1 MKQITLLIIAC
12 LFSSAIFAQTPQAI
26 SYQAIARNATGVVL
40 ASQSVGIKIS
50 IHSGSATGT
59 VEYSETHHDTTN
71 LFGLFTL
78 QIGNG
83 TPITGTFSGIDWSI
97 GNKFL
102 QVELDAAGGTT
113 YSDMGTTQ
121 LLSVPYA
128 LYAEKTNL
136 NLVEGNGIQISG
148 DTIINSS
155 PNIPVSITGSGDVT
169 VSGTYPNFNIDGT
182 PSTFFAG
189 TGIQISNDSI
199 INSSPDQIV
208 SLTGTGITNVAGAYP
223 NFTINTPA
231 YTAGTGIGIVGNV
244 ISNNSP
250 DQIVSITGLG
260 QTTVTGTYPNFS
272 IATVPYLAGTG
283 IQISNDSI
291 INSSPDV
298 PVNITGTGSVTVTG
312 SYPNFNIDATDNVN
326 DADHDSTNELQTLS
340 KTGNTISLSK
350 GGGSVTDSDNQN
362 LSKTVNG
369 TNVTIHITN
378 GNSTT
383 FSIAD
388 NDNDSTNELN
398 TALSFN
404 TITNMLSVTD
414 AGGTLTDTV
423 DVNED
428 DLSDNSITDLNDVN
442 TTGAQQGDLL
452 QYDGTNWIPSS
463 PANFSLQYPDGLN
476 NAISVIQTIDIN
488 TTYTVPAN
496 YNFYLTALHDE
507 NVINYIMING
517 IHFDFITNPSSLAH
531 TPNSPLILKSGDVI
545 SLDGVTGFAADIFGF
560 LVKPYVIPVSAE
572 FNNGTSFTVPAG
584 KSFVILN
591 IKIPGLGSV
600 YFSVNG
606 HNLFDA
612 LFQGYLPIPVILNA
626 GDVIS
631 FSGGVASILPAI
643 NGYLK

>member
-1 MKQITLLIIAC
+1 MKQLTLLIIAC
-12 LFSSAIFAQTPQAI
+12 LFSFAIFAQTPQAI

-50 IHSGSATGT
+50 IHTGSATGT

-208 SLTGTGITNVAGAYP
+208 SLTGTGITNVAGSYP
-223 NFTINTPA
+223 NFTINTPT

-244 ISNNSP
+244 ILNNSP

-369 TNVTIHITN
+369 TNVTIHINN

-388 NDNDSTNELN
+388 YDNDSTNELN

-404 TITNMLSVTD
+404 TVDNMLSITD

-442 TTGAQQGDLL
+442 TTGTQQGDLL

-476 NAISVIQTIDIN
+476 NAIGVMQTLDA
-488 TTYTVPAN
+488 TSTYTVPAN
-496 YNFYLTALHDE
+496 YNFYLTASVL
-507 NVINYIMING
+507 NSSWLLVNG
-517 IHFDFITNPSSLAH
+517 IRFDFETNPYSSG
-531 TPNSPLILKSGDVI
+531 PNNSPLILKAGDVL
-545 SLDGVTGFAADIFGF
+545 SQASGNAEVFGF
-560 LVKPYVIPVSAE
+560 LVKAHVTPASIE
-572 FNNGTSFTVPAG
+572 FSSSGASYTVPAG

-591 IKIPGLGSV
+591 IKLQPTNG

-606 HNLFDA
+606 HILFDSQYA
-612 LFQGYLPIPVILNA
+612 HNYFPIPVILNA

-631 FSGGVASILPAI
+631 ITGTLNPGSLPAI

>member
-1 MKQITLLIIAC
+1 MKHLTLLIITC
-12 LFSSAIFAQTPQAI
+12 FFSTAIFAQTPQAI

-40 ASQSVGIKIS
+40 ASQSVGIKIF
-50 IHSGSATGT
+50 IHTGSATGT

-71 LFGLFTL
+71 QFGLFTL

-83 TPITGTFSGIDWSI
+83 TPDIGTFSTIDWST

-102 QVELDAAGGTT
+102 QVELDPTGGTT
-113 YSDMGTTQ
+113 YIDMGTSQ

-128 LYAEKTNL
+128 LYAEKSNINL
-136 NLVEGNGIQISG
+136 QAGNGIQISG

-155 PNIPVSITGSGDVT
+155 PNIPVSITGSGNVT
-169 VSGTYPNFNIDGT
+169 VSGSYPNFNIDGT

-189 TGIQISNDSI
+189 TGIQISNDTI

-208 SLTGTGITNVAGAYP
+208 TMTGTGITNVAGAYP
-223 NFTINTPA
+223 NFTINSPA
-231 YTAGTGIGIVGNV
+231 YTAGTGIGIIGNV
-244 ISNNSP
+244 ISNNAP

-291 INSSPDV
+291 INLSPDV
-298 PVNITGTGSVTVTG
+298 PMNITGTGSVTVSG

-340 KTGNTISLSK
+340 KTGNIISLSK

-388 NDNDSTNELN
+388 NDNDSSNELN

-404 TITNMLSVTD
+404 TINNMLSITD

-442 TTGAQQGDLL
+442 TTGAQEGDLL
-452 QYDGTNWIPSS
+452 QYDGTNWVPSS

-476 NAISVIQTIDIN
+476 NAIGIIHSLNLSD
-488 TTYTVPAN
+488 YTVPAG
-496 YNFYLTALHDE
+496 YNFYLTSLSDNPE
-507 NVINYIMING
+507 DKIMING
-517 IHFDFITNPSSLAH
+517 KQFDFYTNVINNNSVNRPS
-531 TPNSPLILKSGDVI
+531 SPLILKSGDVLS
-545 SLDGVTGFAADIFGF
+545 SLGSSVNAFGF
-560 LVKPYVIPVSAE
+560 LVNAHVIPISIE
-572 FNNGTSFTVPAG
+572 FTNGSNYSVPVGKTFIMLHSCLPNLAG
-584 KSFVILN
+584 I
-591 IKIPGLGSV
+591 
-600 YFSVNG
+600 YFSING
-606 HNLFDA
+606 KKLFEGSYPD
-612 LFQGYLPIPVILNA
+612 YLPIPVILNA

-631 FSGGVASILPAI
+631 FTGSVGSILPAI